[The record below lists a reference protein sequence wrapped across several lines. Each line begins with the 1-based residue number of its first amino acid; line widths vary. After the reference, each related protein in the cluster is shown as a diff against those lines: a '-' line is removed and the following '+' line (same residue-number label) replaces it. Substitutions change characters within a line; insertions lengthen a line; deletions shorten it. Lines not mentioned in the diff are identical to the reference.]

1 MLCILYTM
9 QDTGVSNYSLYSVV
23 LILFMSH
30 HHLADNLGDKLY
42 ASVCESVFTTIITI
56 ISLSPVSSPHSLDAL
71 RLSTIKTL
79 QCQDDLHET
88 VVIYSWLAF
97 DIEVVMMINY

>member
-1 MLCILYTM
+1 MLPASFLLLIINHQQQHHSTICLCILF
-9 QDTGVSNYSLYSVV
+9 YSLYSVV

-30 HHLADNLGDKLY
+30 HHLAVNLGDKLY

-88 VVIYSWLAF
+88 VVIYS
-97 DIEVVMMINY
+97 